1 MKKDPRIIEKF
12 RLKTA
17 AWKSGK
23 LVIEEL
29 TFENFTAAY
38 QHSKKIKGYTKIY
51 NYKEEIV
58 LSNNSY
64 PSSNHGEYN
73 YSYC

>member
-1 MKKDPRIIEKF
+1 MKKDSRIIEKF

-17 AWKSGK
+17 TWKSGK

-29 TFENFTAAY
+29 TFENFTDAY

-51 NYKEEIV
+51 NHREEIV
-58 LSNNSY
+58 LSHNSH
-64 PSSNHGEYN
+64 PSSNHGGNNET
-73 YSYC
+73 YC